1 MTKKGPLSNVDKDYI
16 RNNMSSPVTELAE
29 HLDRA
34 EGTVKKFLDSIAN
47 MMDNSNAGNRSK
59 SFDMFARNGNGAT
72 VMTPNA
78 SELTDELKKETKLS
92 TKTQNCITS
101 IRNNE

>member
-34 EGTVKKFLDSIAN
+34 EGTVKKFLDSITETI
-47 MMDNSNAGNRSK
+47 SNKAGNRSK

>member
-16 RNNMSSPVTELAE
+16 RNNISTPATELAK

-34 EGTVKKFLDSIAN
+34 EGTVKKFLDSISN
-47 MMDNSNAGNRSK
+47 MMDNSAGNRSK

-92 TKTQNCITS
+92 TKAQNCITS